1 MTSSLSLA
9 GYRVGF
15 VVLGCRTNQY
25 EGDALASELAE
36 RGAILVDPSSED
48 LDGVVLL
55 TCTVTAVADRKVRQE
70 LRRLRRRHPRAILVA
85 AGCWAQEADPRE
97 ARRLGADHLVGNRLK
112 AAIPDLLSR
121 LRAGEEVPFLNRR
134 DVGACEDWDDLRLS
148 RTCRHTR
155 AFVKVQDGCDHFCS
169 YCIIPYVRG
178 RSVSR
183 PTDDVLDEIRSI
195 VAAGC
200 REVVLSGIHLGDY
213 RPEKGG
219 TLAALVARVAG
230 VPGVERIRFGSLEPF
245 SVDGTLL
252 RVLSETPAFCRHLHL
267 PLQSGD
273 DGILARMR
281 RGHTAGDFID
291 LVARIRRS
299 LGEDVHIST
308 DVLVGFPGETPE
320 AFENTLRVLERAGI
334 GRTHAFPFSPRK
346 GTPAAS
352 YPDRVPDEILSERVR
367 RVRDASDARLAAY
380 GRRFAGGTVR
390 ILVERSSDTSVE
402 GLIPEYL
409 RVEATGSAEQ
419 GTIANVLV
427 AEAQGELLKGRVIAS

>member
-1 MTSSLSLA
+1 MEPLLA
-9 GYRVGF
+9 GRRIRIVT
-15 VVLGCRTNQY
+15 LGCRTNLS
-25 EGDALASELAE
+25 EAEALASAMEACCA
-36 RGAILVDPSSED
+36 RIVDDASWNAAVLVSCS
-48 LDGVVLL
+48 
-55 TCTVTAVADRKVRQE
+55 VTGEADRKCRQAI
-70 LRRLRRRHPRAILVA
+70 RRLRREQPEGLLVVC
-85 AGCWAQEADPRE
+85 GCWAQAVEEEQAG
-97 ARRLGADHLVGNRLK
+97 ALGVDILVGNRCK
-112 AAIPDLLSR
+112 SDIPGLVARCLSEGLPER
-121 LRAGEEVPFLNRR
+121 IVLRG
-134 DVGACEDWDDLRLS
+134 DVRNDSRWDGLRSSGPVL
-148 RTCRHTR
+148 HTR

-183 PTDDVLDEIRSI
+183 PTEDVLDEIRST

-213 RPEKGG
+213 RPESGE
-219 TLAALVARVAG
+219 TLATLVARVAG
-230 VPGVERIRFGSLEPF
+230 TPGVERIRFGSLEPF

-281 RGHTAGDFID
+281 RGHTAGDFLD
-291 LVARIRRS
+291 LIARIRRS

-352 YPDRVPDEILSERVR
+352 YPDRVPDETLSARVHC
-367 RVRDASDARLAAY
+367 VRDVSDERLAAY
-380 GRRFAGGTVR
+380 GRRFPGGTVR
-390 ILVERSSDTSVE
+390 ILVERSSDAGVE

-419 GTIANVLV
+419 GSIANVLV
-427 AEAQGELLKGRVIAS
+427 TEAQGELLKGRVIPS

>member
-134 DVGACEDWDDLRLS
+134 DVGSCEDWDDLRLS

-213 RPEKGG
+213 RPENGES
-219 TLAALVARVAG
+219 LAALVARVAET
-230 VPGVERIRFGSLEPF
+230 PGVGRIRFGSLEPF

-390 ILVERSSDTSVE
+390 ILVERSSDTGVE

>member
-1 MTSSLSLA
+1 MEPLLA
-9 GYRVGF
+9 GRRIRIVT
-15 VVLGCRTNQY
+15 LGCRTNLS
-25 EGDALASELAE
+25 EAEALASGMESSCA
-36 RGAILVDPSSED
+36 RVVDDGSWDAAVLVSCS
-48 LDGVVLL
+48 
-55 TCTVTAVADRKVRQE
+55 VTGEADRKCRQAI
-70 LRRLRRRHPRAILVA
+70 RRLRREQPRGLLVVC
-85 AGCWAQEADPRE
+85 GCWAQAVDEE
-97 ARRLGADHLVGNRLK
+97 QARALDVDILVGNRRK
-112 AAIPDLLSR
+112 SDIPGLVARYLSEGLHGR
-121 LRAGEEVPFLNRR
+121 VVLRG
-134 DVGACEDWDDLRLS
+134 DVRNDCRWDGLRSDGPVL
-148 RTCRHTR
+148 HTR

-183 PTDDVLDEIRSI
+183 RTEDVLDEIRSI

-213 RPEKGG
+213 HPESGAS
-219 TLAALVARVAG
+219 LAALVARVAG
-230 VPGVERIRFGSLEPF
+230 TPGVERIRFGSLEPF
-245 SVDGTLL
+245 SVDETLL

-281 RGHTAGDFID
+281 RGHTAGDFLD

-299 LGEDVHIST
+299 LGADVHIST
-308 DVLVGFPGETPE
+308 DVLVGFPGETPD
-320 AFENTLRVLERAGI
+320 AFDNTLRILERAAI

-352 YPDRVPDEILSERVR
+352 YPDRVPDEILSARVR

-380 GRRFAGGTVR
+380 ARRFSGRTVR
-390 ILVERSSDTSVE
+390 ILVEGGSDASAE

-419 GTIANVLV
+419 GTIALVLV
-427 AEAQGELLKGRVIAS
+427 TEAQGELLKGRVIPS

>member
-1 MTSSLSLA
+1 MEPLLA
-9 GYRVGF
+9 GRRIRIVT
-15 VVLGCRTNQY
+15 LGCRTNLS
-25 EGDALASELAE
+25 EAEALASEMEARCARIVE
-36 RGAILVDPSSED
+36 DGPWHAAVLVSCS
-48 LDGVVLL
+48 
-55 TCTVTAVADRKVRQE
+55 VTGEADRKCRQAI
-70 LRRLRRRHPRAILVA
+70 RRLRREQPEGLLVVC
-85 AGCWAQEADPRE
+85 GCWAQAADEEE
-97 ARRLGADHLVGNRLK
+97 ARALGVDILVGNRRK
-112 AAIPDLLSR
+112 SDIPELVARCLSEGLAER
-121 LRAGEEVPFLNRR
+121 VILRG
-134 DVGACEDWDDLRLS
+134 DVRNDSRWDGLRSSGPVL
-148 RTCRHTR
+148 HTR

-183 PTDDVLDEIRSI
+183 PTEDVLDEIRSI

-390 ILVERSSDTSVE
+390 ILVERSSDTGVE

>member
-1 MTSSLSLA
+1 MEPLLA
-9 GYRVGF
+9 GRRIRIVT
-15 VVLGCRTNQY
+15 LGCRTNLS
-25 EGDALASELAE
+25 EAEALASAMEA
-36 RGAILVDPSSED
+36 RGASFADDASWDAAVLVSCS
-48 LDGVVLL
+48 
-55 TCTVTAVADRKVRQE
+55 VTGEADRKCRQAI
-70 LRRLRRRHPRAILVA
+70 RRLRREQPGGLLVVC
-85 AGCWAQEADPRE
+85 GCWAQAADE
-97 ARRLGADHLVGNRLK
+97 EQASALGVDILVGNRRK
-112 AAIPDLLSR
+112 SDIPELVTRCLSERSPGR
-121 LRAGEEVPFLNRR
+121 LVLRG
-134 DVGACEDWDDLRLS
+134 DVRNDMRWDGLRGGGPVM
-148 RTCRHTR
+148 HTR

-183 PTDDVLDEIRSI
+183 PTEDVLDEIRSI
-195 VAAGC
+195 VAAGR

-213 RPEKGG
+213 RPGNGES
-219 TLAALVARVAG
+219 LAMLVARVAG
-230 VPGVERIRFGSLEPF
+230 IPGVERIRFGSLEPF
-245 SVDGTLL
+245 SVDETLL
-252 RVLSETPAFCRHLHL
+252 RVLSETPVFCRHLHL

-281 RGHTAGDFID
+281 RGHTAGDFLD

-299 LGEDVHIST
+299 LGDDVHIST
-308 DVLVGFPGETPE
+308 DILVGFPGETPE

-352 YPDRVPDEILSERVR
+352 YPDRVPDGILSERVP

-380 GRRFAGGTVR
+380 ARRFSGRTVR
-390 ILVERSSDTSVE
+390 MLIEGGSDAGVD

-409 RVEATGSAEQ
+409 RVEATGSAKA

-427 AEAQGELLKGRVIAS
+427 AETRGELLKGRVIPS

>member
-1 MTSSLSLA
+1 MEPLLA
-9 GYRVGF
+9 GRRIRIVT
-15 VVLGCRTNQY
+15 LGCRTNLS
-25 EGDALASELAE
+25 EAEALASAMEA
-36 RGAILVDPSSED
+36 RGASFADDASWDAAVLVSCS
-48 LDGVVLL
+48 
-55 TCTVTAVADRKVRQE
+55 VTGEADRKCRQAI
-70 LRRLRRRHPRAILVA
+70 RRLRREQPGGLLVVC
-85 AGCWAQEADPRE
+85 GCWAQAADEEQTR
-97 ARRLGADHLVGNRLK
+97 ALGVDILVGNRRK
-112 AAIPDLLSR
+112 SDIPELVTRCLSER
-121 LRAGEEVPFLNRR
+121 SPGQVVLRG
-134 DVGACEDWDDLRLS
+134 DVRNDMRWDGLRGGGPVM
-148 RTCRHTR
+148 HTR

-183 PTDDVLDEIRSI
+183 PTEDVLDEIRS
-195 VAAGC
+195 VAAAGC

-213 RPEKGG
+213 RPENGES
-219 TLAALVARVAG
+219 LAALVARVAET
-230 VPGVERIRFGSLEPF
+230 PGVGRIRFGSLEPF
-245 SVDGTLL
+245 SVDETLL
-252 RVLSETPAFCRHLHL
+252 RVLSDTPAFCRHLHL

-281 RGHTAGDFID
+281 RGHTARDFLD

-299 LGEDVHIST
+299 LGDDVHIST

-320 AFENTLRVLERAGI
+320 AFDNTLRVLERARI

-352 YPDRVPDEILSERVR
+352 YPDRVPDGILSERVH

-380 GRRFAGGTVR
+380 ARRFSGRTVR
-390 ILVERSSDTSVE
+390 MLVEGGSDAGVE

-409 RVEATGSAEQ
+409 RVEATGSAEA

-427 AEAQGELLKGRVIAS
+427 AETRGELLKGRVIPS